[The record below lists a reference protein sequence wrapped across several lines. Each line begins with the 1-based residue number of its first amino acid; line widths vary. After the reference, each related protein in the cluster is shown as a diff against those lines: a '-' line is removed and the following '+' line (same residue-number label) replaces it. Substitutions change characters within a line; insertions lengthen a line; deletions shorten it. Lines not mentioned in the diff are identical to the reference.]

1 MAHLVAVAETAALF
15 AVILYPDLKAV
26 TYGLFDQYLRY
37 VLAERRGCACS
48 DVANDGGRR
57 VGGVGAVVTDRLEVD
72 ENNTFSFLT
81 RDSSVTARVADAIL
95 TQLKVLVR
103 PKEDESRKEEVMVMK
118 AGRREGG
125 PERGNVCVWRGVSR
139 SHTATTVC
147 FNYAQAL
154 TVPVSHA
161 SARTDVLDELSGY
174 VQATDITPTY
184 STTYGERYGL
194 DSDEQAD
201 DRRRT
206 NRRAVSASAFAVTT
220 GANGAP
226 TTPFQLYSYTLLH
239 EKVADQPRTL
249 NSQRRHHFLPGE

>member
-103 PKEDESRKEEVMVMK
+103 PKED
-118 AGRREGG
+118 
-125 PERGNVCVWRGVSR
+125 
-139 SHTATTVC
+139 
-147 FNYAQAL
+147 
-154 TVPVSHA
+154 
-161 SARTDVLDELSGY
+161 
-174 VQATDITPTY
+174 
-184 STTYGERYGL
+184 
-194 DSDEQAD
+194 
-201 DRRRT
+201 
-206 NRRAVSASAFAVTT
+206 
-220 GANGAP
+220 
-226 TTPFQLYSYTLLH
+226 
-239 EKVADQPRTL
+239 
-249 NSQRRHHFLPGE
+249 